1 MSEKVFRPALFPALL
16 GLLLAGCLAL
26 DDTPLEERPF
36 FTKASDELRALE
48 VPAPMSGPLFA
59 GSSRVDFTPPVGLPL
74 AGFGGRTSTG
84 IHDPVYARALVL
96 SNGGV
101 TVAVLAVDLIAVTD
115 ELAGEVARRV
125 SRALPLS
132 EDRVMVAATHTHSGP
147 GALGRRLW
155 ERLAAGPFDPVHF
168 ERTVQNMA
176 DAVVEA
182 HRDLRRS
189 QVRAHRFE
197 AGDLVSNRIRSEGP
211 EDPEVQVLVFE
222 SLDESRVAYLVNFSA
237 HPTVL
242 GMKNRFVSGDF
253 PGFLCRALED
263 RDGVVAL
270 YTSGAVGD
278 QRPRAPR
285 GDSRLE
291 RAEKMGRLL
300 ADRVTAAP
308 PLGPP
313 QDRVVLSST
322 KISLPLPD
330 PQLRITATRR
340 LPTWVG
346 KWFFEKATQLQL
358 VTIDRTVLIGVPG
371 ELGSEI
377 ALAWKGKA
385 RARGNDAVVV
395 SLANDYI
402 GYILPSPY
410 YTEPIYESRLALYG
424 PHVADYLDLFV
435 SPFLRAGLEAR

>member
-1 MSEKVFRPALFPALL
+1 VREKVLRPALFPALL

-36 FTKASDELRALE
+36 FARAKDELRALE
-48 VPAPMSGPLFA
+48 VPASVSGPLSA
-59 GSSRVDFTPPVGLPL
+59 GAFKVDITPPVGLPL

-96 SNGGV
+96 SNGQV

-147 GALGRRLW
+147 GALGRRFW
-155 ERLAAGPFDPVHF
+155 ERLAAGPFDPEYF
-168 ERTVQNMA
+168 ERTVENMA
-176 DAVVEA
+176 DAVVKA

-189 QVRAHRFE
+189 RLRAHRFDS
-197 AGDLVSNRIRSEGP
+197 GDLLSNRIRAQGP

-222 SLDESRVAYLVNFSA
+222 SLDESRTAYLVNFSA

-242 GMKNRFVSGDF
+242 GRKNRLVSGDF
-253 PGFLCRALED
+253 PGHLCRALEE
-263 RDGVVAL
+263 REGVVAL

-285 GDSRLE
+285 ADTRLE

-313 QDRVVLSST
+313 QDRVLLSST
-322 KISLPLPD
+322 RISLPLPE

-346 KWFFEKATQLQL
+346 KWFFEKETQLQL
-358 VTIDRTVLIGVPG
+358 VTVDRTVLIGVPG

-377 ALAWKGKA
+377 ALTWKEKA
-385 RARGNDAVVV
+385 RARGNDALVV

-424 PHVADYLDLFV
+424 PYVADYMDLFV
-435 SPFLRAGLEAR
+435 SPFLQARPEAR